1 MKNRFS
7 EPRWRHGKLGALLLA
22 AFLAACVLLNIG
34 VKALED
40 EYGWARDM
48 SFNGYATTGEETKKT
63 LDRLERDVELYLLY
77 QGGEEDA
84 YLLNLLNRYQVL
96 SDHIRVLPTDL
107 AQNPGIV
114 TRFQGDVDRAVE
126 ADTVIVNCPDTG
138 RYKLLTYQD
147 FMTSEFDMET
157 GEFVLQGLAYE
168 KRLTEAI
175 VYVAQENIPV
185 IGIMQGHGELDTDA
199 LAVLIS
205 FLSSNNYAVKTVN
218 LMAGDTLEDVELLLF
233 AAPQKDLT
241 ELEMDMIST
250 YAQDG
255 GHFFVMRDYT
265 DPITGMPNYLSFLRS
280 YGVIPLDGVVVA
292 GEEDTGSYYGNP
304 FQLLPYMES
313 MDMTLQLIA
322 ARMDILLM
330 PYASGFE
337 TPGEPTESLTTAT
350 VLKSGPHAF
359 VRRVSDGNDSAE
371 KQPGDVEGEISVG
384 LYAHR
389 MYANGNVS
397 RMFAV
402 GSSPLFIWDYIYE
415 SSYPEEF
422 LIAMLGEIMPES
434 GASLE
439 IMASTALRPAL
450 TAGSQRMGIALI
462 IALPLLIVILGLCV
476 LLPRRSR

>member
-48 SFNGYATTGEETKKT
+48 SFNGYATTGEETKKA

-126 ADTVIVNCPDTG
+126 ADTVIVSCPDTG

-185 IGIMQGHGELDTDA
+185 IGILQGHGELDTDA

-322 ARMDILLM
+322 AKMDILLM

-359 VRRVSDGNDSAE
+359 VRRVSDGSDSAE

-450 TAGSQRMGIALI
+450 TAGSQRMGIVLI